1 MDHQFIDR
9 ILRRFVTGKKLP
21 AAQLEE
27 LEKGGFICAVP
38 GGGHQLTVAG
48 AEYLQK
54 GPTQ

>member
-9 ILRRFVTGKKLP
+9 ILRRFATGKKLP

-27 LEKGGFICAVP
+27 LEQGGFICPVP

-48 AEYLQK
+48 AHYLQK
-54 GPTQ
+54 GPTP

>member
-1 MDHQFIDR
+1 MDQQFINR
-9 ILRRFVTGKKLP
+9 ILRRFATGKKLP

-27 LEKGGFICAVP
+27 LEKGGFICPVP

-54 GPTQ
+54 GPTP

>member
-1 MDHQFIDR
+1 MDHQFINR
-9 ILRRFVTGKKLP
+9 ILRRFATGKKLP

-27 LEKGGFICAVP
+27 LEKGGFICPVP
-38 GGGHQLTVAG
+38 DGGYQLTFAG